1 MGIHRFGTT
10 SEHGPL
16 ISQGVIHNNTL
27 FLSGV
32 TASDLTGDV
41 SVQTREALWIIDGL
55 LADVGTNKDNALTVH
70 IWLADMERFQDMNAV
85 WNDWV
90 DTEAPPA
97 RTCVSGELYRPN
109 CLVEIAV
116 TAVVK
121 S

>member
-1 MGIHRFGTT
+1 MSIRRFGAT

-16 ISQGVIHNNTL
+16 ISRGVIHNGTL

-41 SVQTREALWIIDGL
+41 ATQTREALHIIDGL
-55 LADVGTNKDNALTVH
+55 LTEAGTNKDNVLTVH
-70 IWLADMERFQDMNAV
+70 IWLADMARFQDMNAA

-90 DTEAPPA
+90 DAAKPPA
-97 RTCVSGELYRPN
+97 RTCVSGELYRPD

-116 TAVVK
+116 TAVIEG
-121 S
+121 